1 METQLKKILLAKDS
15 WLSLLINTF
24 SSEVF
29 VSTSFR
35 TNQSLNG
42 LFVAEVSV
50 LLTFCEVTE
59 NSVAVYAVYGEII
72 PVKEI
77 ETRRRRTQRIEEEI

>member
-1 METQLKKILLAKDS
+1 METQLKKLLLAKDS

-59 NSVAVYAVYGEII
+59 NSVAVYVEII

>member
-1 METQLKKILLAKDS
+1 METQLKKLLLAKDS

-59 NSVAVYAVYGEII
+59 NSVAVYGEII

>member
-1 METQLKKILLAKDS
+1 METQLKKLLLAKDS

-29 VSTSFR
+29 VSTSFQ

-59 NSVAVYAVYGEII
+59 NSVAVYGEII

>member
-1 METQLKKILLAKDS
+1 METQLKKKLLLAKDS

-59 NSVAVYAVYGEII
+59 NSVAVYSEII

-77 ETRRRRTQRIEEEI
+77 ETRRRRTQRTEEEI

>member
-1 METQLKKILLAKDS
+1 METQLKKLLLAKDS

-59 NSVAVYAVYGEII
+59 NSVAVYREII